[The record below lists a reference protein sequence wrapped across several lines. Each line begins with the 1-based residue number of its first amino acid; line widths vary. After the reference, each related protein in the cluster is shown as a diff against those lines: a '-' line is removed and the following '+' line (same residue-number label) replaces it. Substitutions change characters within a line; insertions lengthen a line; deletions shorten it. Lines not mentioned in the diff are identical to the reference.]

1 MMNAANDSRM
11 VSDQSL
17 FRESAIHKP
26 AILTLDIQA
35 RLATI
40 NAACRELRKL
50 GLRIQDQDVAP
61 NDDGAPLVD
70 LGPILPHQ
78 AEQVISA
85 AGGSTHNAATQ
96 RHSASVFG
104 VRAIWTIPQ

>member
-11 VSDQSL
+11 VNDQSL
-17 FRESAIHKP
+17 FRESVIHRP

-50 GLRIQDQDVAP
+50 GLRIVDQDVAP
-61 NDDGAPLVD
+61 NDEGRPVVN
-70 LGPILPHQ
+70 LGPILPDQ
-78 AEQVISA
+78 ADQLIHM
-85 AGGSTHNAATQ
+85 AGGSTRNSATQ
-96 RHSASVFG
+96 WHSASVFD
-104 VRAIWTIPQ
+104 VRAVWTIPQ

>member
-11 VSDQSL
+11 VNDQSL

-50 GLRIQDQDVAP
+50 GLRIVDQDVAP
-61 NDDGAPLVD
+61 NDEGRPVVNLGA
-70 LGPILPHQ
+70 ILPDLADQ
-78 AEQVISA
+78 LIGIAD
-85 AGGSTHNAATQ
+85 GSTRNASTQ
-96 RHSASVFG
+96 WHSASLFG
-104 VRAIWTIPQ
+104 VRAVWTTPQ